1 MESEHSPIP
10 PSPKRQKLRKPL
22 KKKPGEKP
30 PASRGVRIQDPTDP
44 PVPKPTID
52 MTNLVVEAPLASKP
66 PRRLDPV
73 EQRTKERHDPKA
85 KPAGQPEAKAP
96 EQAKASKMKSSV
108 AKPGQ
113 SYAQVGTKK
122 LSKAE

>member
-30 PASRGVRIQDPTDP
+30 PASRGIRIQDPSDP
-44 PVPKPTID
+44 PIPKPTID

-66 PRRLDPV
+66 PRRLVPS

-85 KPAGQPEAKAP
+85 KPAAKLEAKAP
-96 EQAKASKMKSSV
+96 ETAKASRLKSSI

-113 SYAQVGTKK
+113 SYAQAG
-122 LSKAE
+122 